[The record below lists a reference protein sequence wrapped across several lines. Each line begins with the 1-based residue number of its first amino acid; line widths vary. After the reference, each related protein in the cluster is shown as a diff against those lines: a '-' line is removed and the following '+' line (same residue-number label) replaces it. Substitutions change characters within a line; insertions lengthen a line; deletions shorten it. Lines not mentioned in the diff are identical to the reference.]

1 MRIQISEQILESR
14 RSEEKQLRQEL
25 EKALKKDGGDI
36 DRHTEKVLDKWMER
50 EDTVLDA
57 GDIEFILDDLMM

>member
-1 MRIQISEQILESR
+1 MKLRLNETLLESR
-14 RSEEKQLRQEL
+14 RSEEKELRKEL
-25 EKALKKDGGDI
+25 SKALKKDGGDI

-57 GDIEFILDDLMM
+57 ADIEFILDDLMM